1 MGVKTEPRSITKQGQ
16 GTRGG
21 GSGEEERSYLFQC
34 STQAVSLSESALETF
49 LVKSI

>member
-16 GTRGG
+16 GTRGEG
-21 GSGEEERSYLFQC
+21 GSGEEERSYLFQY

-49 LVKSI
+49 LVKR